1 MFFCLITQ
9 AKTWIGVDLFNFE
22 REFSSQKSGL
32 VATQAAKQSA
42 ERLRRDVFE
51 SHRHRTFALAFYMTG
66 NELEAE
72 RILTGAFV
80 RAFQQSEQPDA
91 FGIDSALIAEL
102 SERFS
107 LSQEQSQERSQERS
121 QEQPAAAAQ
130 AHLGSRNVRRTDLEA
145 AIQDLPPDER
155 FLFLLR
161 DVEGYSPDNI
171 AKLLQISVA
180 QVQQSLFSARI
191 HLCQGL
197 AALPSPTSEAA

>member
-1 MFFCLITQ
+1 MTQ

-72 RILTGAFV
+72 RILTGTFV

-107 LSQEQSQERSQERS
+107 LGQERSQERS
-121 QEQPAAAAQ
+121 QEQPATVAQ

-171 AKLLQISVA
+171 AKLVQISVA
-180 QVQQSLFSARI
+180 QVQQSLFSARV

-197 AALPSPTSEAA
+197 AALPNPASEAA